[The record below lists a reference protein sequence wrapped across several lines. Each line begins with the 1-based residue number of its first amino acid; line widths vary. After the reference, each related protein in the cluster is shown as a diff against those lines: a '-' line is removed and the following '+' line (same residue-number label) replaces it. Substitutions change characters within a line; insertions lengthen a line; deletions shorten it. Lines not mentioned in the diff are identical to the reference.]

1 MAKGLRSGQGGGVVS
16 WGAALNFEGGQVG
29 RSSRV
34 SGMIT
39 FLTIIGVGFLLGI
52 RHATDP
58 DHVIAVTTIV
68 SRQQSIRHA
77 GLIGALWGLGHT
89 ITIVLVGTGIIVFN
103 LTIPPRIGL
112 AMELAVGLMLIL
124 LGIMNLTGA
133 TRWITERFTPEHSA
147 GVIHSHVHVHGGEAH
162 VHTHAHEPDAHLGL
176 EERPQG
182 PVQQLLARLGL
193 YQLLRPLAV
202 GIVHG
207 LAGSAAVALLVL
219 TTIRSPRWAITYL
232 LVFGLGTIAGMMV
245 ITMILGAP
253 FAYTGKRFANFNRGL
268 GVASGL
274 ISVAFGLFITFQIG
288 FVDGLFSAHP
298 HWMPH

>member
-1 MAKGLRSGQGGGVVS
+1 MVNL
-16 WGAALNFEGGQVG
+16 
-29 RSSRV
+29 
-34 SGMIT
+34 
-39 FLTIIGVGFLLGI
+39 LTIIGVGFLLGI

-77 GLIGALWGLGHT
+77 GVIGVLWGLGHT

-103 LTIPPRIGL
+103 LTIPARIGL
-112 AMELAVGLMLIL
+112 VMELAVGLMLIV
-124 LGIMNLTGA
+124 LGVLNLTGV

-147 GVIHSHVHVHGGEAH
+147 GVVHEHVHRHGGEQH
-162 VHTHAHEPDAHLGL
+162 VHTHTHEPDAHLGL
-176 EERPQG
+176 EEKPQG
-182 PVQQLLARLGL
+182 RVQLLLERVGL

-219 TTIRSPRWAITYL
+219 TTIREPRWAVTYL

-245 ITMILGAP
+245 ITMMLGVP
-253 FAYTGKRFANFNRGL
+253 FAYTGKRFASFHRGL
-268 GVASGL
+268 GVASGV

-288 FVDGLFSAHP
+288 FVDGLFTAHP
-298 HWMPH
+298 HWTPH